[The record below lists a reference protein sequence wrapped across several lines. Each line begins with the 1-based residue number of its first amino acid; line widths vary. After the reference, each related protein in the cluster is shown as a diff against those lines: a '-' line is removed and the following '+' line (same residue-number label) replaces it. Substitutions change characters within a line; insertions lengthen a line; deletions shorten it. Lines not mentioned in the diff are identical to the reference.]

1 MTNATAVERRDDAP
15 LGLTF
20 MVLSVLISPVIDVFS
35 KLAVTAVPAGEI
47 AFSRFVL
54 QAAFLLP
61 PVLLRGA
68 LTGIS
73 GRMMA
78 LHALRGALLVVSM
91 LSFVATLKVMKLADT
106 IAIFFVEPIILTI
119 LSGIFLKETIGW
131 RRSTACGVGFFGAM
145 LVIQPSFSE
154 VGPVALLPVVSA
166 LTIAVFLLVTRRVAK
181 AEDPWSMQFYAG
193 LWGAIFSGVL
203 LVIGSATGEPLID
216 PVLPDRLTAAYLVGT
231 ALSATITSV
240 LGVYAY
246 RAAPASVLAPL
257 QYLEIV
263 SATLFGWLIFNEL
276 PDPLKWLGIAI
287 IIGSGLYIIWRERRL
302 KRAAMPVPPAV

>member
-1 MTNATAVERRDDAP
+1 MMKAPADERRDDAP
-15 LGLTF
+15 LGLTL

-35 KLAVTAVPAGEI
+35 KLAVVTVPAGEI

-54 QAAFLLP
+54 QAGFLLP

-73 GRMMA
+73 PRTMA
-78 LHALRGALLVVSM
+78 LHALRGGLLVVSM
-91 LSFVATLKVMKLADT
+91 LSFVATLKVMKLADA

-119 LSGIFLKETIGW
+119 LGGIFLKETIGW
-131 RRSTACGVGFFGAM
+131 RRYTACGVGFFGAM

-154 VGPVALLPVVSA
+154 VGLVALLPMVSA
-166 LTIAVFLLVTRRVAK
+166 LTIAIFLLVTRSVAK

-193 LWGAIFSGVL
+193 LWGAIFSGLL
-203 LVIGSATGEPLID
+203 LVIGHETGIPVID
-216 PVLPDRLTAAYLVGT
+216 PVVPDALTAAYLVGT
-231 ALSATITSV
+231 GLSATIASV

-246 RAAPASVLAPL
+246 RSAPASVLAPL